1 MSLLMKRVQYAFF
14 AALLFYVISNPITYT
29 LVDSITTTFLGPLL
43 GPSAAFFKIA
53 EAGQPTGYELF
64 VHTVVFFFVILGL
77 MHC

>member
-1 MSLLMKRVQYAFF
+1 MSVLMKRAQHAFF

-53 EAGQPTGYELF
+53 EAGQPTGYGLF
-64 VHTVVFFFVILGL
+64 VHTIVFFLVILGL
-77 MHC
+77 MYV